1 VELLAVFLQR
11 QELLPLFIE
20 RQIRFGLCVL
30 FYLLNLMAGLQAIEL
45 FGLQSHWFL
54 SLHDFF

>member
-1 VELLAVFLQR
+1 VFLQR
-11 QELLPLFIE
+11 EELLSMFLQ
-20 RQIRFGLCVL
+20 RQIFFGPCVL
-30 FYLLNLMAGLQAIEL
+30 FYLLNLMVVLQASEL

>member
-1 VELLAVFLQR
+1 MFLQR